1 MILNTFNLYVKN
13 RVSEKSYLSHL
24 IYTLKL
30 LKINIKGYILELDN
44 IKDNIENSE
53 NIKMLNE
60 KVSDVEMLILNNKI
74 GDVKSLK
81 SRLEIVKRRIL
92 LSQFSINL
100 AMLISRPLKFYFKID
115 DVNVIQTSSYILSI
129 LTFLF

>member
-13 RVSEKSYLSHL
+13 SVSEKSYLSHL

-44 IKDNIENSE
+44 IENSK